1 VEAADGLWL
10 GAGRAKG
17 APAGLQTHPRM
28 KKRHGP
34 LAPDTNDTGAIRG
47 TVLAVTYGGRA
58 HQLKRRS

>member
-1 VEAADGLWL
+1 MAFGWEPGERRERQR
-10 GAGRAKG
+10 GRK
-17 APAGLQTHPRM
+17 LIRM